1 MSRTRTTIRLAMAC
15 AVITCTAAGA
25 WAQTGSTPPGKAP
38 TLPPLNVIAL
48 LDQYALGNIGAAA
61 TFAERPGIDRSVRA
75 LEDQARRWIEAD
87 RVHIGR
93 RRLIAATFALEV
105 ASRWVGGG
113 INWAW
118 GSRLVTWGCIQL
130 RNNPVPE
137 PAERLWH
144 LAAVAVISG
153 ADDWH
158 LLTGRTWPKGQA
170 PRLGRDPF
178 QQEPLLGHIT
188 HAQARFPSE
197 PRFVMAAAISV
208 DNQTSV
214 VGGYGRDANTRTSL
228 LPGEIDSDYIERVKT
243 GRLMTEAGEART
255 GPWNA
260 RLAELYLA
268 GLPDVRALR
277 TRYTELTRH
286 ESVSA
291 EAHLRLAHVALR
303 LADRE
308 DALGHLDDVIESTR
322 DPHLAYMAYLLT
334 GVIRDR
340 QGRSAEAITAYR
352 AALDIVP
359 RAQSA
364 TSLLSARLFTAG
376 QQAEAIAIVQ
386 QFFNGEAAPPDPW
399 RTYKLG
405 DYRLYPLYIA
415 QLRAELK

>member
-1 MSRTRTTIRLAMAC
+1 MFRTRTTRRLAIGCFLAAC
-15 AVITCTAAGA
+15 AVAGA
-25 WAQTGSTPPGKAP
+25 EAQTATAP
-38 TLPPLNVIAL
+38 TAPVQPPPLNVTAV
-48 LDQYALGNIGAAA
+48 LDQYALGNIGTAA
-61 TFAERPGIDRSVRA
+61 TFAERPDVGRSVRA
-75 LEDQARRWIEAD
+75 FEEHARRWIEAD
-87 RVHIGR
+87 RARIGR

-118 GSRLVTWGCIQL
+118 GSRLLTWSCIQL
-130 RNNPVPE
+130 RHNPVPE

-170 PRLGRDPF
+170 PRLARDPF
-178 QQEPLLGHIT
+178 QQEPLLGHII

-208 DNQTSV
+208 DNQNSV

-228 LPGEIDSDYIERVKT
+228 LPGEIDSDYLERVKS
-243 GRLMTEAGEART
+243 GRLLTETGTERT
-255 GPWNA
+255 GSWSP

-268 GLPDVRALR
+268 GLPEVRALR
-277 TRYTELTRH
+277 TRYAELTRH

-291 EAHLRLAHVALR
+291 EAHLRLAHITLR

-308 DALGHLDDVIESTR
+308 DALAHLDDVIESTR
-322 DPHLAYMAYLLT
+322 DPNLAYMAYLLT

-340 QGRSAEAITAYR
+340 QGRAAEAVAAYR
-352 AALDIVP
+352 AALDVVP

-364 TSLLSARLFTAG
+364 TALLSARLFTEG
-376 QQAEAIAIVQ
+376 HQAEAIAIVQ
-386 QFFNGEAAPPDPW
+386 QFFNGGTAPPDPW
-399 RTYKLG
+399 RTYRLG

-415 QLRAELK
+415 QLRAELR